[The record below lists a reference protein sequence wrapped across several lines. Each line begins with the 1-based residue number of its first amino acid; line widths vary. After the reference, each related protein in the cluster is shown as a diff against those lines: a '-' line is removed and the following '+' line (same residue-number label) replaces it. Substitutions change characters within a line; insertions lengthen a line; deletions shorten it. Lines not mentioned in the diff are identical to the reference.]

1 MSTEMNTEMNTETSS
16 NDVAVI
22 EARLAE
28 AQQDFQKAREN
39 LVEARRSVPP
49 QEVEDYSLL
58 AADGQSV
65 PLSSLFGGM
74 DQLILVHNMGTSCVY
89 CTLWADNFNGA
100 LQHLQSRAGFA
111 VVSPD
116 APAVQQKFAAGR
128 GWNFPM
134 YSAKG
139 SSFSKDLGF
148 ETEDVKM
155 PFMPGVSV
163 FQKGDAGRITRVAK
177 DFFGPGDLYCNVW
190 HFFDLLPNGAND
202 WQPQFN
208 Y

>member
-1 MSTEMNTEMNTETSS
+1 MSTEMSTESGTGTST
-16 NDVAVI
+16 NDAAAI

-39 LVEARRSVPP
+39 LVEARRGVPP

-58 AADGQSV
+58 AADGQSA

-74 DQLILVHNMGTSCVY
+74 DQLILVHNMGTSCAY

-100 LQHLQSRAGFA
+100 LRHIQSRAGFA

-128 GWNFPM
+128 GWKFPM
-134 YSAKG
+134 FSAKG
-139 SSFSKDLGF
+139 SPFSKNLGF
-148 ETEDVKM
+148 ETGDTNM
-155 PFMPGVSV
+155 PFVPGVSV
-163 FQKGDAGRITRVAK
+163 FQKDDGGRITRVAK

-190 HFFDLLPNGAND
+190 HFFDLLPGGANG
-202 WQPQFN
+202 WQPQFS